1 MSGHELAEHGAHRS
15 AKIQPS
21 GLAKEAMSVGHAR
34 RTTDERMRFGN
45 SLSDN
50 LSLLRIAS
58 HPDRI
63 PAAAE
68 STLDAHARQT
78 PLQRKRT
85 ADGAIKLQHSS
96 RISEQR
102 DDLRLHSDYKRTSDV
117 KMKMDLD
124 ILRRRIA
131 LIEAQEQ
138 GSTQHRSVSKR
149 ARGQQQQLAGR
160 GQRQQ
165 QIGDRQDAETKNNLT
180 DWKEAIIR

>member
-1 MSGHELAEHGAHRS
+1 
-15 AKIQPS
+15 
-21 GLAKEAMSVGHAR
+21 MSVGHAR
-34 RTTDERMRFGN
+34 RTTDERMRLGN

-85 ADGAIKLQHSS
+85 ADGAIKHQHSS
-96 RISEQR
+96 RISDQR
-102 DDLRLHSDYKRTSDV
+102 DELRLHSDYKRTSDV

-124 ILRRRIA
+124 VLRRRIA

-138 GSTQHRSVSKR
+138 GNTQHRSVSKR